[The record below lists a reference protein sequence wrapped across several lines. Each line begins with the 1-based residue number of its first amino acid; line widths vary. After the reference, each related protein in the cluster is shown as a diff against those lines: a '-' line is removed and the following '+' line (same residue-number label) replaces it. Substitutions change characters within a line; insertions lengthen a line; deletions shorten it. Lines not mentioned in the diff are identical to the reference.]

1 MKFNRGHLLTLIVV
15 FATLLLLRNVFTSDP
30 AAPKS
35 ENKRIEDIN
44 SALPIP
50 EAWDGDFDAMI
61 KRRLVRILVPYSKTL
76 YFLDQGRARGVVH
89 DAGKELEKRLN
100 RSYGSKTLPIRV
112 VFIPTAREHLLQDL
126 IDGYGDIAAG
136 NLTVTPGR
144 KKLVDFTET
153 GFRDVSE
160 IVVTG
165 PGTPEIE
172 TLTDLAGI
180 PIYVRRSS
188 SYHEHL
194 IKLKDELQIALNIQP
209 ADEVLEDEDILEM
222 VNAGMLP
229 LTIVDDHKATFWA
242 QLLEDI
248 ELREDLIINRGGK
261 IGWAIRKN
269 SPKLANEL
277 NEFAQSE
284 GRRKGLA
291 NMLLKRYLG
300 STKYVLKSTD
310 SEELEKFDK
319 MVELFKAAAEAYGL
333 DYQLLMA
340 QGYQESR
347 LDQTVRSSAGAVGIM
362 QILPSTA
369 ASKAVGIDNIA
380 EDAEKNVHAGAK
392 YMRHLLDTYLNDP
405 EIDET
410 NKLLLCLAAYNAGPR
425 NLRKMRKRAVEM
437 GLDPKVWFNNVEHAS
452 AALIGRET
460 TQYVSNIYKYYLAYI
475 LIEERRNIRA
485 ERVSSVGF

>member
-1 MKFNRGHLLTLIVV
+1 MKFNKAHLLTLIIILAA
-15 FATLLLLRNVFTSDP
+15 FLLLRNVITNDA

-35 ENKRIEDIN
+35 EDKRIEDIN
-44 SALPIP
+44 STLPIP
-50 EAWDGDFDAMI
+50 EAWDGDLDAMI

-76 YFLDQGRARGVVH
+76 YFLDQGQARGVVH
-89 DAGKELEKRLN
+89 DAGNELEKRLN
-100 RSYGSKTLPIRV
+100 RKHGSKTLPIRV

-136 NLTVTPGR
+136 NLTVTPER
-144 KKLVDFTET
+144 EKLVDFTET
-153 GFRDVSE
+153 GFRDVTE

-165 PGTPEIE
+165 PDTPEIG

-194 IKLKDELQIALNIQP
+194 VKLKDELQIDLNIQP

-229 LTIVDDHKATFWA
+229 LAIVDDHKATFWA
-242 QLLEDI
+242 QLFEDI
-248 ELREDLIINRGGK
+248 ELREDLAINRGGR

-269 SPKLANEL
+269 SPKLADEL
-277 NEFAQSE
+277 NEFGQSE

-291 NMLLKRYLG
+291 NILLKRYLG
-300 STKYVLKSTD
+300 STKYVLKATD
-310 SEELEKFDK
+310 NEELEKFDRL
-319 MVELFKAAAEAYGL
+319 VELFRAAAEAYSL

-347 LDQTVRSSAGAVGIM
+347 LDQTVRSRAGAVGIM

-369 ASKAVGIDNIA
+369 AGKEVGIDNIA
-380 EDAEKNVHAGAK
+380 EDPEKNVHAGAK
-392 YMRHLLDTYLNDP
+392 YLRHLLDTYLNDP

-410 NKLLLCLAAYNAGPR
+410 NKLLLGLAAYNAGPS
-425 NLRKMRKRAVEM
+425 NLRKMRKKAAEM
-437 GLDPKVWFNNVEHAS
+437 GLDPKVWFNNVEHAA

-475 LIEERRNIRA
+475 LVEERRNTHA